1 MSQRRPVVETKSVL
15 QKIKRQRHLTD
26 PAGLVLLL
34 GSSVVM
40 LTFAW
45 LKAGRSPS
53 KQVRGGTL
61 RP

>member
-1 MSQRRPVVETKSVL
+1 MSKRRPVIEADGVL
-15 QKIKRQRHLTD
+15 QMFKRQRHLTD

-34 GSSVVM
+34 GSTAVM

-45 LKAGRSPS
+45 LKAGKLPS
-53 KQVRGGTL
+53 KQAQDGTS